1 MTIDIKGNT
10 ELQERCNYRQ
20 DIILELKRA
29 SLKNFSLEWQYEW
42 KKGQRNLMPQCKI
55 TAVFTQICNRIL
67 NDFNMFKPE
76 KLNLITE
83 LPCQTQR
90 TSARHDVGWDAP

>member
-1 MTIDIKGNT
+1 
-10 ELQERCNYRQ
+10 
-20 DIILELKRA
+20 
-29 SLKNFSLEWQYEW
+29 
-42 KKGQRNLMPQCKI
+42 MPQCKI

-76 KLNLITE
+76 KQNLIAE

-90 TSARHDVGWDAP
+90 TTARHDVG